1 MGSHRL
7 PTTKINGMV
16 SGGNRHPLPFSNNK
30 MDTQITLPTY
40 ESQDW
45 HKYNLAKT
53 QEKRLFYELLNE
65 LCSLIPEEVHEKGRK
80 PIPVKDLVFTS
91 ALKLYNGFSLRKID
105 YDIREAE
112 MCGYIKKKPHY
123 NRLSEFFNHNLTYLL
138 LQKLVTITALPLKEL
153 EDDFSMDASGF
164 GSYQYERWMRTRFA
178 RPKTEWRNYL
188 KGHVCIGTRT
198 NVICSAEIT
207 YGNFNDGKQAPI
219 LLSQINRN
227 FKPKTINGD
236 KGYSSYKIMQ
246 LIDSIGAQPF
256 IAFQDRVIKES
267 KKAPEIWNK
276 MFRYFRDHKELFL
289 KNYHKRSNVETV
301 FAMVKMRLGEFL
313 KSKNY
318 ESQRNELLMKF
329 IVHNITCLVQEI
341 FERDVKVDF
350 KECMN
355 SYKEPKEIKI
365 PEKPEKSIG
374 VLIIPDRY

>member
-1 MGSHRL
+1 
-7 PTTKINGMV
+7 MV